1 MSACTRAVDAALV
14 SVSTA
19 LGGTS
24 EEKLLEALH
33 SEHLDLSDVESAN
46 IAYYERGLEEKRK
59 QKPNGRLAEEEVQE
73 CINELNAAA
82 ELDRLSEF
90 DLCWLRGC
98 GFEELYTSF
107 HLSLSSLIFSFLPL
121 LLLYVSV
128 FFFM

>member
-1 MSACTRAVDAALV
+1 M

-33 SEHLDLSDVESAN
+33 SEHLDLSDLESAN
-46 IAYYERGLEEKRK
+46 IAYYHRGLEEKRK
-59 QKPNGRLAEEEVQE
+59 QKPNGRLTEEEVQE

-90 DLCWLRGC
+90 DLCWLKGC
-98 GFEELYTSF
+98 GFEEVDHMRHVALCS
-107 HLSLSSLIFSFLPL
+107 
-121 LLLYVSV
+121 
-128 FFFM
+128 